1 MLTFHF
7 YKIAGEWLTDD
18 PVYLEGGGNPAYL
31 EVVGG
36 MNDVLEFVANG
47 RSAVKVM
54 AALEAFEDADE
65 MVLIESSGG
74 NSGGYYRFQSLK
86 GHVVEQEFWLN
97 ELLYYYFNQ
106 LPVKIYARF
115 S

>member
-7 YKIAGEWLTDD
+7 YKIAGEWFMDD
-18 PVYLEGGGNPAYL
+18 PDYLEAGGNPAYL

-47 RSAVKVM
+47 RSAVKLVV
-54 AALEAFEDADE
+54 ALEPFEDADE
-65 MVLIESSGG
+65 MLLIESSGG
-74 NSGGYYRFQSLK
+74 NSGGYYRLQSLN

-106 LPVKIYARF
+106 MPVKIYANF